1 MIIVYMSTGPS
12 DVKYKEVFMN
22 DEKLITL
29 SMNTPFIN
37 IKDFD
42 NGLTGIKENDE
53 PVLLDDDKY
62 TRIVTKYK
70 NFPDDL
76 TEETV
81 TDEHNLPVKAGVAYF
96 VTYKL
101 NDNNILSEGAK
112 VGNLRRAIEF
122 PSSSEEDRHIDP
134 SFFENFIHDYEITSK
149 KKDILMKQ
157 INEMNTNFEVIY
169 KYFTQEDPEMEVN
182 DNTPASI
189 LMMKKLKIPKFEQK
203 ENNLWR
209 INANIYKMFDRLVT
223 LVPQIKRMM
232 ETQVQEDYNIQR
244 WYNFVQNYGNSIF
257 STIDLLNDEN
267 NSPKYLYYQSE
278 IGNDYFT
285 IEGFSDHFFRKVKE
299 IGITGQ
305 QKQELYCCDWFTRE
319 QKSHFHEK
327 AFLTFDGSNI
337 LLGDEYKVDGKN
349 VYIAPDGKE
358 YINGTKDGKVVPV
371 QVFYNKESKL
381 GAQQSDIGNSGNLK
395 FTLLQFGNY
404 KTLSELAQNIG
415 YSTWDTIASSIPVF
429 YSNVGIGKAT
439 SAYAKYGEGKVNW
452 FTANRKFGGKRIT
465 RRKRK
470 EKRRSTRKRR

>member
-1 MIIVYMSTGPS
+1 MTTLSS

-22 DEKLITL
+22 DEKLITQ
-29 SMNTPFIN
+29 TN
-37 IKDFD
+37 ILDETYNIDNYD

-53 PVLLDDDKY
+53 PVLLDADNY
-62 TRIVTKYK
+62 ERIVTKYR

-76 TEETV
+76 TEEKV
-81 TDEHNLPVKAGVAYF
+81 ENENQLPAKAGVAYF
-96 VTYKL
+96 ITYNLK
-101 NDNNILSEGAK
+101 DILSEGAK

-134 SFFENFIHDYEITSK
+134 SFFENFIHDYEITNK

-169 KYFTQEDPEMEVN
+169 KYFTEQEPETEEN
-182 DNTPASI
+182 ENTPASSI
-189 LMMKKLKIPKFEQK
+189 MMKKLKIPKFEQK
-203 ENNLWR
+203 GNNLWR

-244 WYNFVQNYGNSIF
+244 WYNFVQNYGNSV
-257 STIDLLNDEN
+257 LKGND
-267 NSPKYLYYQSE
+267 PKYSHYESE
-278 IGNDYFT
+278 IQEEFT
-285 IEGFSDHFFRKVKE
+285 IEDFSDYFFSKVKE

-337 LLGDEYKVDGKN
+337 SLGDEYNVDGNN
-349 VYIAPDGKE
+349 VYIAPDGNE
-358 YINGTKDGKVVPV
+358 YITKDNNKV
-371 QVFYNKESKL
+371 QVYYNKKTKL
-381 GAQQSDIGNSGNLK
+381 GAQQSDIGNSGDLK
-395 FTLLQFGNY
+395 FTLRQFGDE

-415 YSTWDTIASSIPVF
+415 YTTANMLGSYF
-429 YSNVGIGKAT
+429 GSNVGTGKAT
-439 SAYAKYGEGKVNW
+439 SAYAKYEKRPG
-452 FTANRKFGGKRIT
+452 KFGGKRVT
-465 RRKRK
+465 RRKHK
-470 EKRRSTRKRR
+470 QKRRSTRKRR